1 MAPDGVRKVGL
12 RPRWRLWKGPLS
24 EYKDHIVR
32 FEKYDTFADVS
43 AASVLVDLTGPGGP
57 FEIVDEV
64 VLGERMRVFKDR
76 PRSARELLVESSKW
90 GAAEYLVHGHD
101 RITFE
106 RHLERVAALA
116 TALRE
121 DYGVQPGDRVA
132 LLAAN
137 SPNWVVGFWATVSLG
152 AVAASMN
159 AWWAAPELAHAL
171 ESCAPKVLIG
181 DRERVEHVKAAGAAR
196 PFACVEIET
205 DVPDLIARWQG
216 SALPDARVDEDDP
229 AVILYTSGTTD
240 RSKGAVASHR
250 SLCGFVTVSRYSAAA
265 GAAAARAA
273 GMTAT
278 AAVGTPQVALVT
290 VPLFHA
296 SGLYGFVVGQLAS
309 GGKIVLRAGRFDEDD
324 VLQLIETER
333 VTMWAAL
340 GSMGPRVARRA
351 AQSGRDLSSMRVLA
365 IGGAPVSPAHQA
377 QLREAF
383 PNAALNLSMGY
394 TSSEAVA
401 VVTRIQGDELR
412 THPTSAGR
420 ALATTEIEIRDA
432 DGRAVPE
439 GVDGEIHVRS
449 PYLMVEYWRD
459 PDATRAV
466 MKPGRWLAMG
476 DIGCL
481 REGRLYIN
489 SRARD
494 MILVNAEN
502 VFPTE
507 IEFRLDAH
515 PAVRESAVI
524 GVDDETTGQAIR
536 AIVVATDGADISEDE
551 LRAWCREAMAGYKV
565 PTQWILRREPLPR
578 NPSGKVLKR
587 ELG

>member
-1 MAPDGVRKVGL
+1 M
-12 RPRWRLWKGPLS
+12 S
-24 EYKDHIVR
+24 EYKDPIVR
-32 FEKYDTFADVS
+32 FEKYDTFAGVS
-43 AASVLVDLTGPGGP
+43 AAPALVDLTGPGGP

-64 VLGERMRVFKDR
+64 VLGERMRVFKHR
-76 PRSARELLVESSKW
+76 PRSARELLLESSNW
-90 GAAEYLVHGHD
+90 GTAEYLVLGHE
-101 RITFE
+101 RVTFAG
-106 RHLERVAALA
+106 HLERVAALA

-137 SPNWVVGFWATVSLG
+137 SPSWVVGFWATVSIG

-171 ESCAPKVLIG
+171 ESCGPKVLIA
-181 DRERVEHVKAAGAAR
+181 DRERIEHVKAAGAPR

-205 DVPDLIARWQG
+205 AVPDLIGRWQG
-216 SALPDARVDEDDP
+216 SALPDARIDEDDP
-229 AVILYTSGTTD
+229 AVILYTSGTTG

-265 GAAAARAA
+265 SAAVAADLLGGSSRSASPGHESHVAAR
-273 GMTAT
+273 

-420 ALATTEIEIRDA
+420 SLATTEIEIRDA
-432 DGRAVPE
+432 DGRAVAE

-459 PDATRAV
+459 PDATTAV

-536 AIVVATDGADISEDE
+536 AIVVAVDGADVSEDE
-551 LRAWCREAMAGYKV
+551 LRAWCRDAMAGYKV